1 MRFLKRLAIG
11 AGIVVVLVAGAGQ
24 LGLFQGTPPGDL
36 GVRDGRLKR
45 PADTPN
51 SVSSQA
57 RLWPDHPQSDYADIA
72 PLSLRGDGAETIARL
87 QALVHSEPG
96 ASIVES
102 RPDYLRAQFTTRLMK
117 FVDDVEFWFD
127 PAAGVVQVRSASRV
141 GRKDFGVNRQ
151 RVERLRGR
159 LAGSP

>member
-1 MRFLKRLAIG
+1 MTMDATTATNADLDLIQRIIPHRYPFLLIDKVKDIM
-11 AGIVVVLVAGAGQ
+11 Q
-24 LGLFQGTPPGDL
+24 
-36 GVRDGRLKR
+36 
-45 PADTPN
+45 N
-51 SVSSQA
+51 VSSQA
-57 RLWPDHPQSDYADIA
+57 RLWPDHPQRDYADIA
-72 PLSLRGDGAETIARL
+72 PLSLRGDGAETIVRL

-127 PAAGVVQVRSASRV
+127 PAAGVIQVRSASRV

-151 RVERLRGR
+151 RVERLRAR
-159 LAGSP
+159 LAKAP